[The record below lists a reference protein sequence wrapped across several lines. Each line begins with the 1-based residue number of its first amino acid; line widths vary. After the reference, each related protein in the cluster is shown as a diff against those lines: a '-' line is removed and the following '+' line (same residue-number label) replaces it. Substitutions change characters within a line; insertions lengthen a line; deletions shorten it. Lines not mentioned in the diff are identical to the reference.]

1 MDQYPNNAV
10 SLTDLF
16 PGTQYVSLI
25 MHVQN
30 CLSNGNIQDAQKSVA
45 EQIRKNSDSGLL
57 HYLMSEIMVRSGRSD
72 VAIQAAGRAI
82 EREPDNQHFRAQHAH
97 SLLHSAQFKK
107 ALELARRCWNEGVE
121 HPITAD
127 LLGSTFTG
135 CGELS
140 EALRAYRTAASMA
153 PDVSNFQFNLATAL
167 RAVGNLKEAGKCYD
181 KVIDA
186 NPRDWQAHRNRS
198 DLYRQ
203 THEHNH
209 VAEMEALLPL
219 ADSDRRAVYQLC
231 GALSKELEDLGDYEK
246 SWHYLSRSNRARR
259 SLIRYNVESDIG
271 TIKALIREYDAGY
284 LQQKGGYPTSEPIF
298 ILGLPRTGSTLLER
312 MVSSNSEVF
321 SAGELQNFANQLV
334 SQARRKFGSRQIDKI
349 SLVQKSKL
357 LDFTDL
363 GRSYIESTRPRTGHT
378 RFFIDKMPMNFLYIG
393 LIRLALPEAKIIHM
407 KRHPMDTCYAILKT
421 PFENAYPFSY
431 DTQDIARYYV
441 AYHRLMD
448 HWNLVFTGNICNVE
462 YEKLVTNPEQE
473 VRRVMDYCGL
483 RFEPACLEFY
493 KSDTPTNTASASQV
507 REPIYQDSIKKWL
520 NYEKELKPVVKILE
534 ESGIVIE
541 QV

>member
-209 VAEMEALLPL
+209 VAEMEALLPWL
-219 ADSDRRAVYQLC
+219 IATDAQSINFVEHSPR
-231 GALSKELEDLGDYEK
+231 
-246 SWHYLSRSNRARR
+246 SW
-259 SLIRYNVESDIG
+259 
-271 TIKALIREYDAGY
+271 K
-284 LQQKGGYPTSEPIF
+284 TSETMKNPGITC
-298 ILGLPRTGSTLLER
+298 LVVTGPEGL
-312 MVSSNSEVF
+312 
-321 SAGELQNFANQLV
+321 
-334 SQARRKFGSRQIDKI
+334 
-349 SLVQKSKL
+349 
-357 LDFTDL
+357 
-363 GRSYIESTRPRTGHT
+363 
-378 RFFIDKMPMNFLYIG
+378 
-393 LIRLALPEAKIIHM
+393 
-407 KRHPMDTCYAILKT
+407 
-421 PFENAYPFSY
+421 
-431 DTQDIARYYV
+431 
-441 AYHRLMD
+441 
-448 HWNLVFTGNICNVE
+448 
-462 YEKLVTNPEQE
+462 
-473 VRRVMDYCGL
+473 
-483 RFEPACLEFY
+483 
-493 KSDTPTNTASASQV
+493 
-507 REPIYQDSIKKWL
+507 
-520 NYEKELKPVVKILE
+520 
-534 ESGIVIE
+534 
-541 QV
+541 